1 MILDRWLNRIKRT
14 PTILQIEAVECGAIA
29 LGIVLAHYGKWIPQ
43 DVLRNDCGVSRD
55 GSRADNIYRAAEK
68 YGMEVEAFSM
78 EPEELHDAHL
88 PAIIHWE
95 FNHFVVLEGISKNHV
110 YINDPAYGSRTLTWE
125 ELDEGFTGVILELK
139 PGPAF
144 KKSGHKPKILPS
156 LLERIRHSK
165 TAVGFIILATLS
177 LAIPGIA
184 IAALNKIFI
193 DEVLVQQLTSWQ
205 RPVLL
210 GLIIAAIFS
219 GLLTW
224 YQRVMLG
231 RLETKI
237 ALVNGSSFFWRLLRL
252 PMSFFN
258 QRYLGDILNRLQ
270 SSDSVANL
278 VSQQFGTNMVNLML
292 AFIYLIVLFLL
303 SVPLTFLVL
312 VTTLLNAATLVFIAN
327 RRASES
333 QRQTKALNSL
343 MSTAVSGLQLIET
356 YKASGSEGDFFRKF
370 SGMHANHL
378 LAEQQLGWTRD
389 SSSIVPN
396 ALDLLTNTI
405 ILSVGAWLTI
415 QGAMTIGTVIGFQ
428 ILYRSFIQPIKML
441 VMLGGKVQEIS
452 ADLYTIEDITTHKL
466 AQRYHKSAINEFPK
480 NHKLIGHVVLDN
492 ITFGY
497 SPLAEPLFTNFSLEI
512 KPGKR
517 VALVGS
523 SGSGKSTIG
532 KLLLG
537 HYQPWSG
544 DILIDGKSMQDIPND
559 IKVNSIASVDQDIN
573 LFHATLKDNLTL
585 WNPTIPDEEILSA
598 CKAVLMH
605 DAIAGE
611 REEGY
616 ESMINEGGSN
626 FSGGQRQRL
635 EIARALLQKP
645 SILVLD
651 EATSALDPHMEQT
664 IDSHIRQLG
673 CTVLIISHRLSTI
686 RDADEIIVLEG
697 GQVVE
702 RGTHEDLLAIRGT
715 YCHLLASEA

>member
-1 MILDRWLNRIKRT
+1 MLFDRVINQIKKT
-14 PTILQIEAVECGAIA
+14 PTVLQIEAVECGAVA
-29 LGIVLAHYGKWIPQ
+29 LGIVLAHYGRWVPL

-68 YGMEVEAFSM
+68 HGMEVEAYSI
-78 EPEELHDAHL
+78 EPEEIIDSQL

-95 FNHFVVLEGISKNHV
+95 FNHFVVLEGASKHAV

-125 ELDEGFTGVILELK
+125 EFDEGFTGIILELK
-139 PGPAF
+139 PSLQFVKAGN
-144 KKSGHKPKILPS
+144 KPRILPS
-156 LLERIRHSK
+156 LFNRLRHSQA
-165 TAVGFIILATLS
+165 AVFFIILTTLS

-184 IAALNKIFI
+184 IATLNKIFI
-193 DEVLVQQLTSWQ
+193 DEVLVQQLTNWQ

-210 GLIIAAIFS
+210 GLIVAALFS

-224 YQRVMLG
+224 YQRIMLA
-231 RLETKI
+231 RLETKM
-237 ALVNGSSFFWRLLRL
+237 ALVNGSTFFWHLLRL

-270 SSDSVANL
+270 SSDAIANL

-292 AFIYLIVLFLL
+292 ALIYLMILFLL
-303 SVPLTFLVL
+303 SVPLTLLVIF
-312 VTTLLNAATLVFIAN
+312 TTLINIITLLLIAN

-333 QRQTKALNSL
+333 QRQTKAINGL

-356 YKASGSEGDFFRKF
+356 YKASGAENDFFRKF

-389 SSSIVPN
+389 ASSIVPM

-405 ILSVGAWLTI
+405 ILGIGAWLTI
-415 QGAMTIGTVIGFQ
+415 LGEMTIGTVIGFQ
-428 ILYRSFIQPIKML
+428 ILYRGFISPIKML
-441 VMLGGKVQEIS
+441 VMLAGKVQEIS
-452 ADLYTIEDITTHKL
+452 ADLFTVKDITSHRL
-466 AQRYHKSAINEFPK
+466 APRYIKPQTNEFPE
-480 NHKLIGHVVLDN
+480 NHKLTGHVVFDK

-497 SPLAEPLFTNFSLEI
+497 SPLAEPLLVNFSLEI

-537 HYQPWSG
+537 HYQPWTG
-544 DILIDGKSMQDIPND
+544 NIRIDGKPLQDIPNE
-559 IKVNSIASVDQDIN
+559 IKINSIASIDQDIN
-573 LFHATLKDNLTL
+573 LFHATLKENLTL
-585 WNPTIPDEEILSA
+585 WNPTIPDEEILNA

-605 DAIAGE
+605 EAIAGE
-611 REEGY
+611 REQGY
-616 ESMINEGGSN
+616 ESMISEGGSN

-645 SILVLD
+645 SILILD
-651 EATSALDPHMEQT
+651 EATSALDPQMEQM
-664 IDSHIRQLG
+664 IDSHLRQLG
-673 CTVLIISHRLSTI
+673 CTLLIISHRLSTI
-686 RDADEIIVLEG
+686 RDSDEIIVLEG

-702 RGTHEDLLAIRGT
+702 RGTHEELLAIKGA